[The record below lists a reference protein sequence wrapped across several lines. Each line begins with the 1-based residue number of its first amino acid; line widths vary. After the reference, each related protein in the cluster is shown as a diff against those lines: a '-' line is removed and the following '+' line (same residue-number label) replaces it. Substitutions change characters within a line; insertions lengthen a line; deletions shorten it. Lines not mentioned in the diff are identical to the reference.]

1 MDRKLFWFT
10 VLMLAAVAG
19 YALWSAATP
28 RAYSAPRVLSEQ
40 EAVAAAHRFLEIC
53 GLAPPSG
60 QLLSRLHTKKD
71 GWQEWELDWPQYTF
85 SIEAQSGVVYW
96 FRNYAREYEQ
106 AKGIGRNRPPRF
118 TSREMAEQ
126 HCWQL
131 ARRLGLPKDARLTG
145 LRMTKEGEAGDANRA
160 GAISACFAVRPFGYT
175 FVGGGCEVSLTV
187 DPLDGVLVGFR
198 RAVPY
203 FIESHDLRISKEE
216 AVRGAKQVYEGW
228 YRTHRSPHRG
238 QYAGRVEVGY
248 IFPNGSFGAKRYPP
262 RVPHRVRLAYAVYFG
277 NEAVWI
283 DAADGSLLGGVLLK

>member
-1 MDRKLFWFT
+1 
-10 VLMLAAVAG
+10 MLAAVAG

-40 EAVAAAHRFLEIC
+40 EAVAAAHRFLEIG
-53 GLAPPSG
+53 GLAPPFG
-60 QLLSRLHTKKD
+60 QLLSRLH
-71 GWQEWELDWPQYTF
+71 TF
-85 SIEAQSGVVYW
+85 SIEAQSGVVHW
-96 FRNYAREYEQ
+96 FRNYVREYEQ
-106 AKGIGRNRPPRF
+106 VKGIGRNRPPRF

-131 ARRLGLPKDARLTG
+131 ARRLGLPKDAHLAG
-145 LRMTKEGEAGDANRA
+145 LHTTREGEAGDANRA
-160 GAISACFAVRPFGYT
+160 GEVSACFAVRPFGYP

-216 AVRGAKQVYEGW
+216 AVRRAKQVYEGW

-248 IFPNGSFGAKRYPP
+248 IFPNSAFGAKRYPP
-262 RVPHRVRLAYAVYFG
+262 RVPHRVRLAYVVYFG
-277 NEAVWI
+277 DEAVWI